1 MTDKRFLGISLSEG
15 VTKSNMT
22 AYLIVALVSSGYA
35 GLLAML
41 EPGLL
46 QEMNVPYEDQ
56 GLLTGNL
63 RVLQEIVYIVMLGL
77 YGALADR
84 VGRRLIYVVGLTL
97 ISVGYCLYPF
107 AESIA
112 ELAIYRVIIAFG
124 GAAMIGM
131 MVTVIAD
138 YSRDE
143 TRGRANGLQGVV
155 ATFGAFI
162 PPLLGFMP
170 RVFVGNGYSEIEA
183 MQITFALAGALG
195 LIGAVV
201 GWIGLSPVVG
211 KTAQDDGDS
220 LWQKM
225 MHGLSEAKDNGVAL
239 SYGAAFISRGDLA
252 VTGAFMGLW
261 LVQWG
266 KMNMGM
272 DTSEAMFE
280 LAAPRIMMTVTGA
293 LIGAILMGYISD
305 RVSRV
310 TAVTMA
316 SGLAAAVYLAIY
328 FVDDPTADWVKVLLF
343 VMGVAE
349 IGAFV
354 SSQAL
359 VAQQA
364 SVKRRGAVIGFFGA
378 AGAVGIL
385 VGSGGGGWLFKH
397 VGPHAPFVLF
407 GVLNLVVFIWSL
419 LVRHKVVVPARHVT

>member
-1 MTDKRFLGISLSEG
+1 
-15 VTKSNMT
+15 
-22 AYLIVALVSSGYA
+22 
-35 GLLAML
+35 
-41 EPGLL
+41 
-46 QEMNVPYEDQ
+46 
-56 GLLTGNL
+56 
-63 RVLQEIVYIVMLGL
+63 
-77 YGALADR
+77 
-84 VGRRLIYVVGLTL
+84 
-97 ISVGYCLYPF
+97 
-107 AESIA
+107 
-112 ELAIYRVIIAFG
+112 
-124 GAAMIGM
+124 
-131 MVTVIAD
+131 
-138 YSRDE
+138 
-143 TRGRANGLQGVV
+143 
-155 ATFGAFI
+155 
-162 PPLLGFMP
+162 
-170 RVFVGNGYSEIEA
+170 
-183 MQITFALAGALG
+183 
-195 LIGAVV
+195 
-201 GWIGLSPVVG
+201 
-211 KTAQDDGDS
+211 
-220 LWQKM
+220 
-225 MHGLSEAKDNGVAL
+225 
-239 SYGAAFISRGDLA
+239 
-252 VTGAFMGLW
+252 MGLW

-385 VGSGGGGWLFKH
+385 VASGGGGWLFKH